1 MEILMN
7 SGNPTLN
14 EKMFKPVG
22 FEGTS
27 HMTESGAYNKTAIL
41 LLIALATASYTYA
54 NQLTGLMMIGAIGGF
69 ILAIATAF
77 KQNWSPVTAPLYA
90 ALEGLFLGGVSF
102 VFEKAYPGIVTNAI
116 MLTFAVMAIMFFVF
130 RYEIIKVTDKVRSMI
145 MIGTGAIFIVYLVG
159 FIMSFFGA
167 EIPMI
172 HSNGPVG
179 IGFSLVVVGI
189 ASFNLLLDFDFIQRA
204 GRSGRFPK
212 YMEWYG
218 AFALMVTLVWLYLE
232 ILRLLAKLQDR
243 R

>member
-1 MEILMN
+1 MN

-27 HMTESGAYNKTAIL
+27 HMTESGTYNKTAIL
-41 LLIALATASYTYA
+41 ILIALATASYTYA

-69 ILAIATAF
+69 ILAIITAF
-77 KQNWSPVTAPLYA
+77 KKNWAPITAPIYA
-90 ALEGLFLGGVSF
+90 ALEGLFLGGISF
-102 VFEKAYPGIVTNAI
+102 MFELQYPGIVANAT
-116 MLTFAVMAIMFFVF
+116 MLTFAVMAIMFFVY
-130 RYEIIKVTDKVRSMI
+130 RYEIIKVTDTIRSII
-145 MIGTGAIFIVYLVG
+145 MIGTGAIALVYIVG
-159 FIMSFFGA
+159 IIMSFFGSG
-167 EIPMI
+167 IPMI
-172 HSNGPVG
+172 HESGPVG
-179 IGFSLVVVGI
+179 IGFSLIVVGF

-204 GRSGRFPK
+204 GRSGQMPK
-212 YMEWYG
+212 HMEWYG

>member
-1 MEILMN
+1 MN

-14 EKMFKPVG
+14 EKMFKPIG
-22 FEGTS
+22 FESTS
-27 HMTESGAYNKTAIL
+27 HMTESGTYNKTAIL
-41 LLIALATASYTYA
+41 LLIAVITASYTYA

-69 ILAIATAF
+69 ILAIVTAF
-77 KQNWSPVTAPLYA
+77 KQSWSPVTAPLYA
-90 ALEGLFLGGVSF
+90 ALEGLFLGGISF
-102 VFEKAYPGIVTNAI
+102 IYQAQYPGIVTNAI
-116 MLTFAVMAIMFFVF
+116 MLTFAVMAIMFFVY
-130 RYEIIKVTDKVRSMI
+130 RYEIIKVTNKVRTMI
-145 MIGTGAIFIVYLVG
+145 MVGTGAIMLVYIVG
-159 FIMSFFGA
+159 FIMSFFGT

-172 HSNGPVG
+172 HSNGLVG

-204 GRSGRFPK
+204 GRSGQMPK
-212 YMEWYG
+212 HMEWYG

>member
-1 MEILMN
+1 MN

-14 EKMFKPVG
+14 DKMFRPVG

-41 LLIALATASYTYA
+41 LLIAFATASYTYA

-69 ILAIATAF
+69 IVALATIF
-77 KQNWSPVTAPLYA
+77 KQNWSPVTAPIYA
-90 ALEGLFLGGVSF
+90 ALEGLFLGGISF
-102 VFEKAYPGIVTNAI
+102 VYQAQYPGIVTNAI
-116 MLTFAVMAIMFFVF
+116 MLTFAVMLLMFFVF
-130 RYEIIKVTDKVRSMI
+130 RYEIIKVTDKFRTII
-145 MIGTGAIFIVYLVG
+145 MVSTGAIALVYLVSI
-159 FIMSFFGA
+159 IMSFFGA
-167 EIPMI
+167 SIPMI
-172 HSNGPVG
+172 HSNGPIG

-204 GRSGRFPK
+204 GRSGQLPK

-232 ILRLLAKLQDR
+232 ILRLLSKLQSR